1 MFITTICKYWKVKT
15 SHNENNTY
23 TKENITEHKNNANV
37 QQKNDQNKQN
47 ISTNEIIHE
56 NNK

>member
-1 MFITTICKYWKVKT
+1 MKK
-15 SHNENNTY
+15 NTY
-23 TKENITEHKNNANV
+23 TKENITEHKNNAKNV
-37 QQKNDQNKQN
+37 LQKNDQNKRN